1 MRELQYKP
9 YYTITPL
16 NRAVFYLQRNDRM
29 ELTREQKERLKQERL
44 LNYQTQ
50 IFNLKM
56 TKTAYEA
63 VGRG

>member
-1 MRELQYKP
+1 M
-9 YYTITPL
+9 
-16 NRAVFYLQRNDRM
+16 QRNDRM